1 MAHAIGVSYDTM
13 LRTLFTN
20 DVATG
25 SSLRSTY
32 QVSIAESGLDPRS
45 HVLVRLAALAS
56 TGAPAELYA
65 WQAEMAEMYEVTQ
78 QEMLGVLVA
87 LKPTIGLARVA
98 TAAAELCRALGI
110 EETGEAALPAE

>member
-1 MAHAIGVSYDTM
+1 M
-13 LRTLFTN
+13 LRSLFTN
-20 DVATG
+20 DGATG
-25 SSLRSTY
+25 GSLRANY
-32 QVSIAESGLDPRS
+32 QASIGESGLDPRA

-56 TGAPAELYA
+56 MGAPASLYA
-65 WQAEMAEMYEVTQ
+65 WQAEMAEMYEVAP

-110 EETGEAALPAE
+110 EDMGVSESQAE